1 VISRLAPLVFRNLF
15 RNRRRTAL
23 TVTSIAF
30 FLFLFTA
37 LFAVLATFSE
47 ATRIAEKSLN
57 LMVRDRYGF
66 LSSAL
71 PISYLRKVTS
81 TPGVRGA
88 TPWLLF
94 FGSGRTETD
103 VIAGFGCEPDVL
115 RDTRQE
121 YREIPETD
129 WRAFLAD
136 RSGCLM
142 GRAPMNDQG
151 WRKGDRVTVRG
162 MADAVDLEM
171 TIRGVIE
178 TGMAADNFLCHYD
191 YLNEVTGRR
200 DVTTFIFL
208 QVDDAEAV
216 STVPA
221 RIDEAFSSQP
231 VKTKTEPEQAFMARA
246 ISLGANVH
254 LVIYGIAAI
263 VIACAVLV
271 TANSIAMS
279 ARERT
284 LEIAVMKTLGFGGRH
299 VLLLVVAESAL
310 LALLGGVAGCLGTWA
325 AVRALGGFSLRIGP
339 QSYFTV
345 DLRTALDGVLVAL
358 AIGVAAGVVPA
369 IAQARRRIVDTLRS
383 VA

>member
-1 VISRLAPLVFRNLF
+1 MISRLAPIVAKNFL

-23 TVTSIAF
+23 TVTSIGF

-37 LFAVLATFSE
+37 LFSVLATFAE
-47 ATRIAEKSLN
+47 ATRLAEKSLN

-71 PISYLRKVTS
+71 PISYLRKVTA

-88 TPWLLF
+88 TPWLIF
-94 FGSGRTETD
+94 FGSGREESSL
-103 VIAGFGCEPDVL
+103 IAGFGCEPEVL
-115 RDTRQE
+115 RDTRDE
-121 YREIPETD
+121 YRAIPEED
-129 WRAFLAD
+129 WRAFLDD
-136 RSGCLM
+136 RRGCLM
-142 GRAPMNDQG
+142 GRAPMNEQG
-151 WRKGDRVTVRG
+151 WKKGDTVTIRG
-162 MADAVDLEM
+162 MGEPVDLELR
-171 TIRGVIE
+171 IRGVIE
-178 TGMAADNFLCHYD
+178 FGMAADNFLCHYD

-208 QVDDAEAV
+208 QVDGVEDVA
-216 STVPA
+216 TVPA
-221 RIDEAFSSQP
+221 RIDDAFAAEP

-284 LEIAVMKTLGFGGRH
+284 LEIAVMKTLGFRSAH
-299 VLLLVVAESAL
+299 VLALVLSESAL
-310 LALLGGVAGCLGTWA
+310 LALLGGVVGSVGTYG
-325 AVRALGGFSLRIGP
+325 AVKAIGGFSIRLGP
-339 QSYFTV
+339 QSFFTV
-345 DLRTALDGVLVAL
+345 DFRTALQGVLVSL
-358 AIGVAAGVVPA
+358 VVGIVAGVVPA
-369 IAQARRRIVDTLRS
+369 VVQARRKIVDTLRS